1 MFKFLILFFAF
12 YSMNAEVLDTKKLL
26 ELNKISDFHISPNGL
41 YSVTVISNT
50 DIEGNKSKSHLHL
63 INNKNKEIKQF
74 TTTGAHNS
82 SAVWDSKSENI
93 YFLSDRSDE
102 SQVWKININ
111 GGEASQVTKLKDGV
125 GNFKLS
131 PNEKYLSFTYEVEI
145 GKTIEQI
152 YKDNEFKLDKINAK
166 VYDDLM
172 LRHWDHYEDNKWSHI
187 YIMDIATGDTT
198 DIMTG
203 EAFDS
208 PLSPFGGREQYNWSA
223 DSKSIAYTC
232 KKVENYAQSTNS
244 DIYLYNLDSKKTV
257 NITEGLVGYEIDPI
271 FSPDGKYIAFHSMK
285 RASYES
291 DKNRIMLYD
300 ISSKVI
306 REVSD
311 KLDQPANKT
320 LWRNNNELVFM
331 APDGKGTNQLY
342 VIELNGIYRLITSG
356 VEDNGLRGLSI
367 AGDGN
372 TIIYSKENYSTPPE
386 IYTLNI
392 KTKMESKLT
401 SLNDDLVK
409 DIDKCTYEA
418 KWIDA
423 SDGKKIHTW
432 VVYPPNFDKN
442 KKYPMLVYCQGGP
455 QQQISQYFSYGWSMW
470 LFASKG
476 YIVVAPNRRGCPG
489 FGQDWTDAINQDW
502 GGMPADDIMQAA
514 KEMAS
519 KSFVDNNKIAAVG
532 ASAGGYMAFW
542 LAGQQ
547 SDFFGAFVSH
557 CGVFDLYSMYGSTE
571 EIFFPNFDYGGAYW
585 ENEEFYKKNSPHNF
599 VKNWKKPILIITGE
613 KDYRVP
619 YTQSLEAFTAARA
632 QGVPARILIYPNE
645 NHWVLHPQ
653 EQVLWY
659 EEFFRFLKDYKI
671 K

>member
-1 MFKFLILFFAF
+1 MLKFLILFFAF
-12 YSMNAEVLDTKKLL
+12 YTLNAEVLDTKKLL

-63 INNKNKEIKQF
+63 INNKTKEIKQF
-74 TTTGAHNS
+74 TTTGSYNG

-111 GGEASQVTKLKDGV
+111 GGEATQITKFKDGV
-125 GNFKLS
+125 SNFKLS
-131 PNEKYLSFTYEVEI
+131 PNEKYLSFSYEVEI
-145 GKTIEQI
+145 GKTIEQE

-198 DIMTG
+198 DIMAG

-257 NITEGLVGYEIDPI
+257 NITEGLVGYEVDPI

-356 VEDNGLRGLSI
+356 VEDNGLRGLSM
-367 AGDGN
+367 ANDGN

>member
-1 MFKFLILFFAF
+1 MLKLLIVLFTF
-12 YSMNAEVLDTKKLL
+12 YTLNAEVLDSKKLL
-26 ELNKISDFHISPNGL
+26 EFKKISDFHISPNGL
-41 YSVTVISNT
+41 NSVTVVSKSN
-50 DIEGNKSKSHLHL
+50 IEDNNSKSHLYL
-63 INNKNKEIKQF
+63 INNKTKEIKQF
-74 TTTGAHNS
+74 TSSGSHNG

-93 YFLSDRSDE
+93 YFISDRSDE

-111 GGEASQVTKLKDGV
+111 GGEATQITKFKDGV
-125 GNFKLS
+125 SSFKLS
-131 PNEKYLSFTYEVEI
+131 PDEKYLSFTREVEI
-145 GKTIEQI
+145 GKTIEQE
-152 YKDNEFKLDKINAK
+152 YNDNEFKLDKIDAK

-187 YIMDIATGDTT
+187 YIMDLKSGDTT
-198 DIMTG
+198 DIMVN
-203 EAFDS
+203 EEFDS
-208 PLSPFGGREQYNWSA
+208 PMSPFGGREQYNWSA

-244 DIYLYNLDSKKTV
+244 DIYLYDIASKKTK
-257 NITEGLVGYEIDPI
+257 NITEGLVGYEMDPI
-271 FSPDGKYIAFHSMK
+271 FSPDGKYIAFHSME
-285 RASYES
+285 RASYEA
-291 DKNRIMLYD
+291 DKTRIMLYD
-300 ISSKVI
+300 IATKKI
-306 REVSD
+306 KEITD
-311 KLDQPANKT
+311 KLDQPVSKT
-320 LWRNNNELVFM
+320 IWKSNNELVFM
-331 APDGKGTNQLY
+331 APDGKGTNQIY

-356 VEDNGLRGLSI
+356 VEDNGLRGLSL
-367 AGDGN
+367 ADDGN
-372 TIIYSKENYSTPPE
+372 TLIYSKENYSTAPE
-386 IYTLNI
+386 IYSLNI
-392 KTKMESKLT
+392 KAKLETKLT
-401 SLNDDLVK
+401 SLNDEFAATL
-409 DIDKCTYEA
+409 DKCTYEA

-432 VVYPPNFDKN
+432 ITYPPNFDKN

-514 KEMAS
+514 KEIAS
-519 KSFVDNNKIAAVG
+519 KSYVDNSKIAAVG

-547 SDFFGAFVSH
+547 SEFFNAFVSH
-557 CGVFDLYSMYGSTE
+557 CGVFNLYSMYGSTE
-571 EIFFPNFDYGGAYW
+571 ELFFPNFDYGGAYW
-585 ENEEFYKKNSPHNF
+585 DNEEFYKKNSPHNF

-632 QGVPARILIYPNE
+632 QGVPARILVYPNE

-659 EEFFRFLKDYKI
+659 EEFFRFLKDYNI

>member
-63 INNKNKEIKQF
+63 INNKTKEIKQF

-432 VVYPPNFDKN
+432 VVYPPKFDKN

>member
-1 MFKFLILFFAF
+1 MLKLLIVLFSF
-12 YSMNAEVLDTKKLL
+12 YTLNAEVLDSKKLL
-26 ELNKISDFHISPNGL
+26 EFKKISDFHISPNGL
-41 YSVTVISNT
+41 NSVTVVSKSN
-50 DIEGNKSKSHLHL
+50 IEDNNSKSHLYL
-63 INNKNKEIKQF
+63 INNKTKEIKQF
-74 TTTGAHNS
+74 TSSGSHNG

-93 YFLSDRSDE
+93 YFISDRNDE

-111 GGEASQVTKLKDGV
+111 GGEATQITKFKDGV
-125 GNFKLS
+125 SSFKLS
-131 PNEKYLSFTYEVEI
+131 PDEKYLSFTREVEI
-145 GKTIEQI
+145 GKTIEQE
-152 YKDNEFKLDKINAK
+152 YNDNEFKLDKIDAK

-187 YIMDIATGDTT
+187 YIMDLKSGDTT
-198 DIMTG
+198 DIMVN
-203 EAFDS
+203 EEFDS
-208 PLSPFGGREQYNWSA
+208 PMSPFGGREQYNWSA

-244 DIYLYNLDSKKTV
+244 DIYLYDIASKKTK
-257 NITEGLVGYEIDPI
+257 NITEGLVGYEMDPI
-271 FSPDGKYIAFHSMK
+271 FSPDGKYIAFHSME
-285 RASYES
+285 RASYEA
-291 DKNRIMLYD
+291 DKTRIMLYD
-300 ISSKVI
+300 IATKKI
-306 REVSD
+306 KEITD
-311 KLDQPANKT
+311 KLDQPVSKT
-320 LWRNNNELVFM
+320 IWKSNNELVFM
-331 APDGKGTNQLY
+331 APDGKGTNQIY

-356 VEDNGLRGLSI
+356 VEDNGLRGLSL
-367 AGDGN
+367 ADDGN
-372 TIIYSKENYSTPPE
+372 TLIYSKENYSTAPE
-386 IYTLNI
+386 IYSLNI
-392 KTKMESKLT
+392 KAKLETKLT
-401 SLNDDLVK
+401 SLNDEFAATL
-409 DIDKCTYEA
+409 DKCTYEA

-432 VVYPPNFDKN
+432 ITYPPNFDKN

-514 KEMAS
+514 KEIAS
-519 KSFVDNNKIAAVG
+519 KSYVDNSKIAAVG

-547 SDFFGAFVSH
+547 SEFFNAFVSH
-557 CGVFDLYSMYGSTE
+557 CGVFNLYSMYGSTE
-571 EIFFPNFDYGGAYW
+571 ELFFPNFDYGGAYW

-599 VKNWKKPILIITGE
+599 VRNWKKPILIITGE

-632 QGVPARILIYPNE
+632 QGVPARILVYPNE

-659 EEFFRFLKDYKI
+659 EEFFRFLKDYNI

>member
-1 MFKFLILFFAF
+1 MLKFLILFFAF
-12 YSMNAEVLDTKKLL
+12 YTLNAEVLDTKKLL

-63 INNKNKEIKQF
+63 INNKTKEIKQF
-74 TTTGAHNS
+74 TTTGSYNG

-111 GGEASQVTKLKDGV
+111 GGEATQITKFKDGV
-125 GNFKLS
+125 SNFKLS
-131 PNEKYLSFTYEVEI
+131 PNEKYLSFSYEVEI
-145 GKTIEQI
+145 GKTIEQE

-198 DIMTG
+198 DIMAG

-257 NITEGLVGYEIDPI
+257 NITEGLVGYEVDPI

-356 VEDNGLRGLSI
+356 VEDNGLRGLSM
-367 AGDGN
+367 ANDGN

-470 LFASKG
+470 LFTSKG

>member
-1 MFKFLILFFAF
+1 MFKFLILCFAF
-12 YSMNAEVLDTKKLL
+12 YTMNAEVLDTKKLL

-41 YSVTVISNT
+41 YTVTVISNT

-63 INNKNKEIKQF
+63 INNKTKEIKQF
-74 TTTGAHNS
+74 TTTGSYNG

-111 GGEASQVTKLKDGV
+111 GGEATQITKFKDGV
-125 GNFKLS
+125 SNFKLS

-198 DIMTG
+198 DIMKG

-208 PLSPFGGREQYNWSA
+208 PLSPFGGREQYNWSV

-232 KKVENYAQSTNS
+232 KKVDNYAQSTNS

-257 NITEGLVGYEIDPI
+257 NITEGLVGYEVDPI

-320 LWRNNNELVFM
+320 IWRNNNELVFM

-356 VEDNGLRGLSI
+356 VEDNGLRGLSM
-367 AGDGN
+367 ANDGN

-519 KSFVDNNKIAAVG
+519 KSFVDNSKIAAVG
-532 ASAGGYMAFW
+532 TSAGGYMAFW

>member
-1 MFKFLILFFAF
+1 MLKFLILFFAF
-12 YSMNAEVLDTKKLL
+12 YTLNAEVLDTKKLL

-208 PLSPFGGREQYNWSA
+208 HLSPFGGREQYIWSA